1 MNISGQS
8 DLDGSSER
16 GSEEKTG
23 SSRVAPPAANESLTT
38 NSSSGNLFELDH
50 SSEHAYR
57 RGELIDCHSECLAS
71 VFHRNIKKKT
81 RMHSSR
87 MRTGRS

>member
-16 GSEEKTG
+16 GSEERTG

-38 NSSSGNLFELDH
+38 NSLFELDH

-57 RGELIDCHSECLAS
+57 RGEFFVSQSEYSAS
-71 VFHRNIKKKT
+71 VFQKDVRKRQNVKENKIFIWA
-81 RMHSSR
+81 
-87 MRTGRS
+87 

>member
-16 GSEEKTG
+16 GSEERTG
-23 SSRVAPPAANESLTT
+23 SSRMAPPAANESLTT

-57 RGELIDCHSECLAS
+57 RGEFGA
-71 VFHRNIKKKT
+71 R
-81 RMHSSR
+81 
-87 MRTGRS
+87 

>member
-16 GSEEKTG
+16 GSEEGTG
-23 SSRVAPPAANESLTT
+23 SLRVAPPAANESLTT
-38 NSSSGNLFELDH
+38 NSSSGNLFELNH

-57 RGELIDCHSECLAS
+57 RGELFVCKSECAAS
-71 VFHRNIKKKT
+71 VFHRNVKKKEK
-81 RMHSSR
+81 
-87 MRTGRS
+87 